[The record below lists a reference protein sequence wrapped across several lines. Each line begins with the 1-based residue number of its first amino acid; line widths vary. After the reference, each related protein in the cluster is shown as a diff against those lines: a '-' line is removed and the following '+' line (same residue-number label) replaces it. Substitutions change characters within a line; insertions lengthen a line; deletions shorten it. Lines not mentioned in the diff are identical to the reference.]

1 MKKAIIIVISIVLL
15 AALAFFGLKYVNEYI
30 ETSGPVD
37 DVPPMIM
44 INEMLCETLSSSD
57 ATAFEFIKQSQGFVL
72 SPDKISEAIPFDQTP
87 TKNLTSNFDI
97 LVGNDLYISP
107 KQPNEVYIKTVVN
120 TEVRYYRFTKIEK
133 EN

>member
-1 MKKAIIIVISIVLL
+1 MKKAIIIIVSIILL
-15 AALAFFGLKYVNEYI
+15 AVLAFFGLKYVNQYI
-30 ETSGPVD
+30 ETSGPVA

-44 INEMLCETLSSSD
+44 INDMLCETLSSSD
-57 ATAFEFIKQSQGFVL
+57 ATAFEFTKQSQGFIL
-72 SPDKISEAIPFDQTP
+72 SGDKITKAIPFDQTP
-87 TKNLTSNFDI
+87 SENLTSNFDI
-97 LVGNDLYISP
+97 LVGNDLYISE